1 MKPSI
6 DENRKV
12 ETLRKRVECQYS
24 PVALFSRLSQQ
35 GENRNRVLLES
46 SEIDSKEQLKSI
58 IVNRAAVRV
67 ECNSHTVR
75 LSAETANGI
84 NALARLNDVFGEQVK
99 VLANSAT
106 AITLNYPKSCID
118 ENQLDEASRLKRLTP
133 VDCLRTIQTVFRQQ
147 DNTPYSV
154 FLAGLFSFD
163 FIASFEQLPEVSH
176 GVNSCP
182 DYVFY
187 LAEEV
192 IVFDHQSHRSTLY
205 SNVFSGEEQQKHYFE
220 QSRRMQIIADA
231 MTEQDQCLV
240 SVSNTQ
246 VFSSNK
252 LNNVECDIPDQQF
265 QQSVSQLKDEIIA
278 GNVFQV
284 VPSRTFSIL
293 CPNQLLSY
301 QKLKETNPS
310 PYMFYLEDKDFVLFG
325 ASPESALKYTESSRQ
340 VELYPIAGTRARG
353 RNIEGEIDHDLDKR
367 LETELK
373 LDQKEVSEH
382 MMLVD
387 LARNDI
393 ARISE
398 TSSVTIPRLLEID
411 RYSQVMHLVS
421 CVQGKL
427 RDELDCLHAYQACMN
442 MGTLTGAPK
451 IKATEIIRKTEHH
464 RRGSYGG
471 AVGYINSTG
480 DMDSCIVIRSA
491 FCKDGKAYIQAGA
504 GIVFDSIPKL
514 EADETKNKANAVILA
529 IQIANRELIA
539 KENFND

>member
-1 MKPSI
+1 MSPI
-6 DENRKV
+6 TNENRKV
-12 ETLRKRVECQYS
+12 ETLRKQVECQYS
-24 PVALFSRLSQQ
+24 PVALFSRLSEL
-35 GENRNRVLLES
+35 GESSNRILLES
-46 SEIDSKEQLKSI
+46 SEIDSKAQLKSI
-58 IVNRAAVRV
+58 IVNRTAVRI
-67 ECNSHTVR
+67 ECNSNTVQ
-75 LSAETANGI
+75 LTAETANGI
-84 NALARLNDVFGEQVK
+84 NALASLVK
-99 VLANSAT
+99 IFELPIKVSSSSRTELTLCYPEPSLA
-106 AITLNYPKSCID
+106 
-118 ENQLDEASRLKRLTP
+118 ENQLDEATRLKRLTP
-133 VDCLRTIQTVFRQQ
+133 VDCLRTIKIAFQQ
-147 DNTPYSV
+147 PENNPYSI

-163 FIASFEQLPEVSH
+163 LIASFEQLPEVDN
-176 GVNSCP
+176 GINSCP
-182 DYVFY
+182 DFVFY

-205 SNVFSGEEQQKHYFE
+205 SNIFSGEDQQKHYYE

-231 MTEQDQCLV
+231 MSEQDQCLI
-240 SVSNTQ
+240 SVSHSPN
-246 VFSSNK
+246 FSSDVLNK
-252 LNNVECDIPDQQF
+252 FGCDVSDQQF
-265 QQSVSQLKDEIIA
+265 ESIVTRLKDEIIA

-284 VPSRTFSIL
+284 VPSRTFSIA

-310 PYMFYLEDKDFVLFG
+310 PYMFYLEDKNFILFG
-325 ASPESALKYTESSRQ
+325 ASPESALKYTEASRQ

-353 RNIEGEIDHDLDKR
+353 RDSTGHIDHDLDKR

-373 LDQKEVSEH
+373 LDQKEISEH

-398 TSSVTIPRLLEID
+398 TASVEIPRLLEID

-427 RDELDCLHAYQACMN
+427 RNDLDCLHAYQACMN

-451 IKATEIIRKTEHH
+451 IKATEIIRKTEGR

-471 AVGYINSTG
+471 AVGYINSSG

-491 FCKDGKAYIQAGA
+491 FCKNGQAYIQAGA
-504 GIVFDSIPKL
+504 GIVFDSVPKL

-529 IQIANRELIA
+529 IQLANQELID
-539 KENFND
+539 KESVND